1 MPHLETP
8 DDHSFLRAHL
18 YETHDVWHVVTGF
31 ATDWRSEIGLQAFYL
46 AQIPGPLSAALL
58 GVGCLRLAAY
68 DMKSRDGVMD
78 AVVHGWTMGKRA
90 RAFFGVRWNH
100 LWSTPLDEVRAR
112 LGVVVDE
119 PAVSTNRV
127 AA

>member
-1 MPHLETP
+1 
-8 DDHSFLRAHL
+8 FLRAHL

-31 ATDWRSEIGLQAFYL
+31 GTDWRAEIGLQAFYL

-78 AVVHGWTMGKRA
+78 AVVRGWTMGKRA

-100 LWSTPLDEVRAR
+100 LWST
-112 LGVVVDE
+112 
-119 PAVSTNRV
+119 
-127 AA
+127 